1 MNKVISSRL
10 PLVLGLLFIPLTSIA
25 TANAAHADRGHPLYW
40 RSESGQ
46 TTLSIAQSPLT
57 FSTSPFLAAQPSISQ
72 GQQIWGCR
80 AEGTKRIYVVDQLNR
95 DANSFDMAVY
105 ERSRKYNGDNGDD
118 GKYIGTAQVNV
129 TQKEPEL
136 VGRGQIY
143 KSTLEV
149 NAFGRNVTFHVRD
162 SVDGQASGRC
172 SVQWKMADSEMRR
185 LVRQCLALVESKY
198 NAVPEVARFGC
209 TVHPSS
215 YIEELQR
222 QK

>member
-1 MNKVISSRL
+1 MSKVISSKL
-10 PLVLGLLFIPLTSIA
+10 PLVLGLLFIPLASIA
-25 TANAAHADRGHPLYW
+25 TANAAHADRGHPFYW

-46 TTLSIAQSPLT
+46 TTSIAQSPLT
-57 FSTSPFLAAQPSISQ
+57 SSTSPFLAAQPSISQ

-95 DANSFDMAVY
+95 DANSFDIAIY
-105 ERSRKYNGDNGDD
+105 ERSRKYNEDN

-143 KSTLEV
+143 NSTLEV
-149 NAFGRNVTFHVRD
+149 NAFGRTVAFHVRD

-172 SVQWKMADSEMRR
+172 SVQWQMADSEMRR

>member
-25 TANAAHADRGHPLYW
+25 NANAAHADRAHPLYW
-40 RSESGQ
+40 RSESRQ

-57 FSTSPFLAAQPSISQ
+57 SSTLPFLAAQPSISQ

-95 DANSFDMAVY
+95 NANSFDMAIY
-105 ERSRKYNGDNGDD
+105 ERSRKSNGDNWDN

-129 TQKEPEL
+129 TQKEPGL

-143 KSTLEV
+143 NSTLEV
-149 NAFGRNVTFHVRD
+149 NAFGRTVAFYVKD

-172 SVQWKMADSEMRR
+172 SVEWQMADSETRR

-198 NAVPEVARFGC
+198 NGVSEVARFRC
-209 TVHPSS
+209 TGDPSS